1 MTYCCHCRTLYS
13 YHKHIL
19 VKEVHMRRY
28 AVTIYCIGFI
38 LCLLIV
44 VPELQAPEITE
55 REIIGYDAYH
65 VADNGAILDKDGIIK
80 GWMHG
85 NTVYDTQWN
94 SKYYIHGGRLCR
106 TGEDVK
112 M

>member
-1 MTYCCHCRTLYS
+1 
-13 YHKHIL
+13 
-19 VKEVHMRRY
+19 MRRHI
-28 AVTIYCIGFI
+28 VTIYFIGFI

-55 REIIGYDAYH
+55 GEIIGYDAYH
-65 VADNGAILDKDGIIK
+65 VADNGAILDRDGAIK

-85 NTVYDTQWN
+85 NTIYDTQWN
-94 SKYYIHGGRLCR
+94 SKYHMRGNRLCR
-106 TGEDVK
+106 ISEDVK

>member
-1 MTYCCHCRTLYS
+1 
-13 YHKHIL
+13 
-19 VKEVHMRRY
+19 MRRY
-28 AVTIYCIGFI
+28 IVTIYFIGFI

-44 VPELQAPEITE
+44 VPELQAPEMTE
-55 REIIGYDAYH
+55 HEIIGYDVYH
-65 VADNGAILDKDGIIK
+65 VADNGAILDRDGIIK

-94 SKYYIHGGRLCR
+94 IKYHINGSRLCR
-106 TGEDVK
+106 IGDDLK